1 MTKTTKRCIHRHPDG
16 KKCTGERFTRSF
28 GIFQFP
34 LFGIMNNESE
44 KYCREHL
51 HKTPVRER
59 LVFQIILSRFLIWI
73 FVLWYYPQ
81 WLEIFLY
88 QISGVCKNIV
98 TKESGNPLDWCYEE
112 YYSGN
117 FSGSDLDFIILTAG
131 LISIFFVSL
140 WVWLPVIS
148 GRSYA
153 KKFIAR
159 DNFRNWIENR
169 IGGTDSILDLLF
181 LGGSEDSPKVRRPPD
196 PFSSTRREMKSLKR
210 KKKKIGLNINE
221 EEELKSHITFL
232 NENWLEQKYQEELE
246 EYRKFKRNE
255 LTVDEYLESIN
266 SLKYGGTGSSSS
278 KGSGS
283 GILRTIAG
291 ATVGGLIGGPLG
303 IVAGIAI
310 ANDPSVEWGES
321 QNDDS

>member
-1 MTKTTKRCIHRHPDG
+1 MTKTAKRCIHRHSDG
-16 KKCTGERFTRSF
+16 KKCTSKRFTRSF

-34 LFGIMNNESE
+34 LFGIMNDESE

-51 HKTPVRER
+51 HKTPMRER
-59 LVFQIILSRFLIWI
+59 LVFQRFLIWI
-73 FVLWYYPQ
+73 LVLWYYPQ

-117 FSGSDLDFIILTAG
+117 FSGSDLDFIIMTAG

-232 NENWLEQKYQEELE
+232 NESYLEHKYQEELE

-255 LTVDEYLESIN
+255 LTVDEYLENIN
-266 SLKYGGTGSSSS
+266 SLKYGGTGSSS

-283 GILRTIAG
+283 GILKTIAG

>member
-1 MTKTTKRCIHRHPDG
+1 MEFVTKTTKRCIHRHPDG

-34 LFGIMNNESE
+34 LFGIMNDESE

-51 HKTPVRER
+51 HKTPMGER
-59 LVFQIILSRFLIWI
+59 LVFQRFLIWI

-117 FSGSDLDFIILTAG
+117 FSGSDLDFIIMTAG

-232 NENWLEQKYQEELE
+232 NENWLEHKYQEKLE

-255 LTVDEYLESIN
+255 ITADDFLKNTN
-266 SLKYGGTGSSSS
+266 PLKYGGTGSSS

-283 GILRTIAG
+283 GLLKTIAG